1 MLWFWMF
8 YELIFFV
15 NYMFIERSF
24 ILFNLKF
31 LIVWYSNEFGGIEVC
46 VYVYMGY
53 DIDLVM

>member
-53 DIDLVM
+53 DIDWVM